1 LVLLVAER
9 KKCTLPQ
16 IILAWVAARG
26 MISIPETTKP
36 GRLEENWASK
46 DIELTD
52 EELQHMHA
60 IVDSTKPQ
68 GDRYNEIAAKK
79 YWKLVHAGKT
89 GQGFLGSSKYNG
101 LMPTAC
107 CWRLDTEQST

>member
-1 LVLLVAER
+1 
-9 KKCTLPQ
+9 
-16 IILAWVAARG
+16 

-79 YWKLVHAGKT
+79 YWKLVHAGVP
-89 GQGFLGSSKYNG
+89 GV
-101 LMPTAC
+101 
-107 CWRLDTEQST
+107 EQIQRVDADGMLLAPGHRAEHLTPITVLRT